1 MSKTFDDPDLPPTAE
16 ELAQAEALAR
26 SLDGAGAGGSPE
38 LETAALLRQARGAE
52 VPEVIDEI
60 LPALKARPRRRW
72 WVWPAMLV
80 PAAAGLLVLSTGTLS
95 YRAARAPSA
104 ESARPAG
111 LPRPSP
117 ALLAAQTRAA
127 SGDPAALV
135 ALEAEMRSYRLK
147 MYGERGRR

>member
-1 MSKTFDDPDLPPTAE
+1 MSKTFDDPDLPATAE

-26 SLDGAGAGGSPE
+26 ALDGAAGGGSPE
-38 LETAALLRQARGAE
+38 LDTAALLRQARGAE

-72 WVWPAMLV
+72 WLWPVMLV
-80 PAAAGLLVLSTGTLS
+80 PAAAGLLVLATGTLS
-95 YRAARAPSA
+95 YRAERAPSTV
-104 ESARPAG
+104 SSRPAG
-111 LPRPSP
+111 APRPSP

-135 ALEAEMRSYRLK
+135 ALEAEMRFYRLK
-147 MYGERGRR
+147 MYGEGGRR